1 MNTPEI
7 KALKDKAQ
15 KLIIMLHGVG
25 SDGHDLISLVPYI
38 QNELPEYH
46 FLSPHGIEPYDMA
59 PFGRQW
65 FSLQDRTPEV
75 LQKLIE
81 KNAPIVS
88 KMIQEKQEELELQ
101 NKDTILLG
109 FSQGTMMGMYLAL
122 SAEQPFS
129 EVIAFSGRI
138 FPPAKLNNTKT
149 PFCIIHGA
157 EDEVVSANEALRTI
171 DYLKQNNIKHQS
183 LIAPNLGHSIDDSG
197 MEFALKF
204 IKNTN

>member
-7 KALKDKAQ
+7 KALDGKAQ
-15 KLIIMLHGVG
+15 KLIVMLHGVG

-38 QNELPEYH
+38 QDELPEYH
-46 FLSPHGIEPYDMA
+46 FLSPHGLEPYDMA

-65 FSLQDRTPEV
+65 FSLQDRNPEI

-81 KNAPIVS
+81 KNAPLVS
-88 KMIQEKQEELELQ
+88 KMIQEKQTELGLSNNE
-101 NKDTILLG
+101 TILLG

-129 EVIAFSGRI
+129 AMIAFSGRI

-149 PFCIIHGA
+149 PFCIIHGK
-157 EDEVVSANEALRTI
+157 EDDIVSANEALRTI
-171 DYLKQNNIKHQS
+171 DYLKQNNIKYQS
-183 LIAPNLGHSIDDSG
+183 LIVPNLAHSIDDSG
-197 MEFALKF
+197 MEFALSF
-204 IKNTN
+204 LKNTN